1 MLGNGDLDVQIDSKT
16 SMCPQI
22 GTFSSFNCVLM
33 IRGIKTLVI
42 WAV

>member
-16 SMCPQI
+16 SIFSQI
-22 GTFSSFNCVLM
+22 GTFSFFNCVL
-33 IRGIKTLVI
+33 RGIKTLVI

>member
-16 SMCPQI
+16 SIFPQI

-33 IRGIKTLVI
+33 MRGIKALDI